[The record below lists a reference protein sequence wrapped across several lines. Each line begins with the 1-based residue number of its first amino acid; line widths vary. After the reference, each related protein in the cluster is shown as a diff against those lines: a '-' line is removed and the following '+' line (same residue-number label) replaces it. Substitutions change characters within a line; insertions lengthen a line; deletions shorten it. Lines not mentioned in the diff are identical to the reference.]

1 MAKPLLIAVVD
12 DEESVRK
19 ALQRLIHSAG
29 YEVETYSSGA
39 EFLQST
45 QDHEPACVVLD
56 LRMPGVNGFDV
67 QAELKQARMN
77 LPVVVVTGHDT
88 PLALARAMNQ
98 GAAAYLIKPI
108 DERMLLRAI
117 DEAIAGRGPPSVSPA
132 GAPSNR

>member
-29 YEVETYSSGA
+29 YDVETYSSGA

-67 QAELKQARMN
+67 QAELKQARMD
-77 LPVVVVTGHDT
+77 LPIVVVTGHDT

-117 DEAIAGRGPPSVSPA
+117 DEAIAGRGASSVSPA
-132 GAPSNR
+132 GAPSSR

>member
-29 YEVETYSSGA
+29 YDVETYSSGA
-39 EFLQST
+39 AFLQST

-67 QAELKQARMN
+67 QAELKQARMD
-77 LPVVVVTGHDT
+77 LPVVVVTGHDA
-88 PLALARAMNQ
+88 PHALARAMNQ

-108 DERMLLRAI
+108 DELMLLRAI
-117 DEAIAGRGPPSVSPA
+117 DEAIAGRGASSVSPA